1 MFSYRGKAKKKIRRV
16 HCTTKRRDV
25 RSKLPTWNWVHE
37 SSNESTPR
45 TRITFHK
52 ASFSWI
58 FLYFFPSSPSFFFF
72 FFFST
77 IPRISSR
84 QNKRKSLGKD
94 GIEVFSVT
102 KKSNLTERCFGPG
115 RWAEIVNNDFPEIG
129 QTSLESKHFHR
140 SNWFNSR
147 ICMIRVGTS
156 VIYCLRFYSPLQFWS
171 CSISVLSRILDEI
184 EFFLFSLD
192 IDNHSIVIVYLNTPI
207 T

>member
-25 RSKLPTWNWVHE
+25 RLKLPTWNWVHE

-45 TRITFHK
+45 TRVTFHK

-58 FLYFFPSSPSFFFF
+58 FLYFFPVPLL
-72 FFFST
+72 FFSS
-77 IPRISSR
+77 IPRISSTE
-84 QNKRKSLGKD
+84 QTKSLGKD

-147 ICMIRVGTS
+147 ICMIRVGT
-156 VIYCLRFYSPLQFWS
+156 V
-171 CSISVLSRILDEI
+171 
-184 EFFLFSLD
+184 
-192 IDNHSIVIVYLNTPI
+192 
-207 T
+207 